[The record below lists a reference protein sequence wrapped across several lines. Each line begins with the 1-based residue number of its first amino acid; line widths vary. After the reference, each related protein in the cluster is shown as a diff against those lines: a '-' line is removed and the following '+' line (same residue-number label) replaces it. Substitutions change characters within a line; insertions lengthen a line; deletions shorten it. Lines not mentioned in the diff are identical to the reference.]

1 VRSHDPYDTYRLY
14 QIERAKSSA
23 EIQRADEQAARFAS
37 ALSWLFG
44 GIMRRTHPV
53 RMPYPAAGRGG
64 TSRRSEP
71 VARRGTMAG
80 ATEGS

>member
-1 VRSHDPYDTYRLY
+1 MMPYDTYRLY

-44 GIMRRTHPV
+44 GIMRRTQPL
-53 RMPYPAAGRGG
+53 RRPYPASGRGG
-64 TSRRSEP
+64 ASRRTEP
-71 VARRGTMAG
+71 VDRQGMMAG

>member
-1 VRSHDPYDTYRLY
+1 MMPYDTYRLY

-23 EIQRADEQAARFAS
+23 EIQRADKQAARFAA

-44 GIMRRTHPV
+44 GIMRRTQPV
-53 RMPYPAAGRGG
+53 CRPYPAVGRGG
-64 TSRRSEP
+64 ASRRAEP
-71 VARRGTMAG
+71 VARQATMAG